1 MLEGTKKLFSKDYD
15 RFREAMIEAAD
26 DCALPVTLQMD
37 DIRDV
42 TLRDLQDT
50 FCDFSNDTGLEMNG
64 QVFYCHTCK
73 KLHLVLEIRRDRT
86 EETRILQ

>member
-1 MLEGTKKLFSKDYD
+1 MITQPLMSAMAFSAV
-15 RFREAMIEAAD
+15 FSASAE
-26 DCALPVTLQMD
+26 
-37 DIRDV
+37 
-42 TLRDLQDT
+42 DT
-50 FCDFSNDTGLEMNG
+50 FCDFTNDTGLEMNG